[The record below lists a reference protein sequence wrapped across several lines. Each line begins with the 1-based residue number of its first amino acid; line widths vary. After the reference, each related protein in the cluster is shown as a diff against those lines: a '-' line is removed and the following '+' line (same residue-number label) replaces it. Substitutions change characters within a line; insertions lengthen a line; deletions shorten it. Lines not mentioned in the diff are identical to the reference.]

1 MNNQPTNNTNAQ
13 NFGAF
18 VGEAIT
24 SFINA
29 DTNRDGKLQGS
40 EIAATALAVL
50 IAGVRVFDTFD
61 EAISELRT
69 NGSAARVALI
79 DGLKAKFDLRDDEL
93 EFLIEDTISYLE
105 GGVALVE
112 RWVALHKPVEPQLT
126 LDTPQV

>member
-1 MNNQPTNNTNAQ
+1 MNNQPADNTNAQ
-13 NFGAF
+13 NFGSF

-61 EAISELRT
+61 EAIAELRN

-79 DGLKAKFDLRDDEL
+79 EGLKAKFDLSNDEL
-93 EFLIEDTISYLE
+93 EFLIEDTLAYIE

-112 RWVALHKPVEPQLT
+112 RWVAFRQPTEPQPT
-126 LDTPQV
+126 LDSPQI

>member
-1 MNNQPTNNTNAQ
+1 MNNLSSNTNAQ

-61 EAISELRT
+61 EAIAELRN
-69 NGSAARVALI
+69 NGSPARVALI
-79 DGLKAKFDLRDDEL
+79 AGLKAKFDLRDDEL
-93 EFLIEDTISYLE
+93 EFLIEDTIAYVE
-105 GGVALVE
+105 EGVALVE
-112 RWVALHKPVEPQLT
+112 RWVTFRQPTEPQPT